1 MFIGVA
7 VNITSAQMFPFH
19 TTGLELL
26 ELKYVLVALPDTRG
40 YIPLIRY
47 AANGCHSLWWLEIQ
61 FSQGY
66 MITEPSFVALEPW
79 IRTN

>member
-47 AANGCHSLWWLEIQ
+47 AANGCHSL
-61 FSQGY
+61 
-66 MITEPSFVALEPW
+66 
-79 IRTN
+79 